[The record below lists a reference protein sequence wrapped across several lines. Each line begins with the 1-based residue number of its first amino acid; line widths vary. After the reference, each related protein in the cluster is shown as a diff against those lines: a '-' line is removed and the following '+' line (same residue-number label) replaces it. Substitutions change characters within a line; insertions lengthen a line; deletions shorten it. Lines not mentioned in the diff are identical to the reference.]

1 MTYYALMMIPS
12 SNVIYLAFVIPNG
25 WCWFP
30 CWLFGCHWYLV
41 GVASRFFPL
50 LVGSQVLLS
59 VDEIISN
66 D

>member
-41 GVASRFFPL
+41 GVDSISA
-50 LVGSQVLLS
+50 
-59 VDEIISN
+59 VDGLPSSYIC
-66 D
+66 